1 MYKAGRPLA
10 AYDEFDGDESVFFQL
25 ISSADEDKNV
35 DLMESLISVDR
46 KRHANPKYLQY
57 WRARAA
63 VLKKDWKGALEI
75 LEQDAEALDKHVDYT
90 WRARELHIQALL
102 KSGANDEARAMAE
115 RHWKEE
121 QYAFSLL
128 TVAIVER
135 NVAEA
140 ERWIEQL
147 QKDGIYLPDLYTDEL
162 IAEGLQSDEFNSLR
176 EKYPELKAALEEKK
190 E

>member
-1 MYKAGRPLA
+1 MACPRATHSGVAEVRRRRRGARDGRA
-10 AYDEFDGDESVFFQL
+10 
-25 ISSADEDKNV
+25 
-35 DLMESLISVDR
+35 
-46 KRHANPKYLQY
+46 
-57 WRARAA
+57 
-63 VLKKDWKGALEI
+63 
-75 LEQDAEALDKHVDYT
+75 
-90 WRARELHIQALL
+90 
-102 KSGANDEARAMAE
+102 
-115 RHWKEE
+115 HWKEE

-176 EKYPELKAALEEKK
+176 KKFPELKAALEEKK